1 MGDADAGEGGEN
13 GRKEGGRA
21 AGRGSLGAP
30 HRLVLGRAGGSG
42 PIDQGTLVLA
52 GLTRCYIVFV
62 HLLKTMA
69 AIKKLCA

>member
-1 MGDADAGEGGEN
+1 MPMPAKAGGGNEG
-13 GRKEGGRA
+13 EGGRA
-21 AGRGSLGAP
+21 VVRGCIGAP
-30 HRLVLGRAGGSG
+30 RRLVIGQAGGSG

-69 AIKKLCA
+69 AIKKLCP